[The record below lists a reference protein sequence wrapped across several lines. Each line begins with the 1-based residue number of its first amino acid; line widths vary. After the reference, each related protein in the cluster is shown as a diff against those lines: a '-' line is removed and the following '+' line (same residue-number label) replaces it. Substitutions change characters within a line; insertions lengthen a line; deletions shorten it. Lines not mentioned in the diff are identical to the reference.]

1 MKIDYTH
8 LITCA
13 GGDGDRGR
21 DARNHLVLL
30 YDRAAR
36 GDNLEAAALRCAL
49 EDMPDALRESAR
61 LTCELAERM
70 GSTWRG
76 GLLVC
81 GWSGEQIDAMREYM
95 LALAAFMGDPSS
107 LHAARL
113 AERVQ
118 ACRELDIRTEMI
130 QPIAPMRYP
139 HQTP

>member
-1 MKIDYTH
+1 MKMDYTH
-8 LITCA
+8 LITLT
-13 GGDGDRGR
+13 GERGR
-21 DARNHLVLL
+21 DACNVLALL

-49 EDMPDALRESAR
+49 EDIPDALHESAR

-81 GWSGEQIDAMREYM
+81 GWSDEQIDAMREYM
-95 LALAAFMGDPSS
+95 LALAAFMGEPSS

-113 AERVQ
+113 AEHVQ
-118 ACRELDIRTEMI
+118 ACRELGIRTEMI
-130 QPIAPMRYP
+130 QPIAPIHHP